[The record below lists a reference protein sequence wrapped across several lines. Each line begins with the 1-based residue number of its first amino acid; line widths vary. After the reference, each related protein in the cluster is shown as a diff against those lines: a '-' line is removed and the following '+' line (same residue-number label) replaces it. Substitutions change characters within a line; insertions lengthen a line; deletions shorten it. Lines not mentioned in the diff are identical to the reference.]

1 MFLLTCVA
9 APCCF
14 YNPPEDFELISTEL
28 YSHLPKPVKKLSKE
42 DFKALRAFMFERA
55 NTTKVIE
62 EAAGRSTEKITM
74 EVNPV

>member
-28 YSHLPKPVKKLSKE
+28 N
-42 DFKALRAFMFERA
+42 ALRAFMFERA